1 MLDNVKKM
9 SSGQL
14 TNVYTTTLLAY
25 NPCYIRS
32 SEHLT
37 ELNVTNTNRA
47 KCTKGILNM
56 FTLFMLKLG
65 MGAVAFALFFLFQ
78 FVLLRFFDKLLD
90 INFKKAFDKIEQ
102 CPKAMSH
109 YYGLRFLGTSIAIGL
124 IVCVAFIV

>member
-1 MLDNVKKM
+1 
-9 SSGQL
+9 
-14 TNVYTTTLLAY
+14 
-25 NPCYIRS
+25 
-32 SEHLT
+32 
-37 ELNVTNTNRA
+37 
-47 KCTKGILNM
+47 M

-65 MGAVAFALFFLFQ
+65 MGAVAFVLFMLCQ

-90 INFKKAFDKIEQ
+90 IDFKKAFDRIEE

>member
-1 MLDNVKKM
+1 
-9 SSGQL
+9 
-14 TNVYTTTLLAY
+14 
-25 NPCYIRS
+25 
-32 SEHLT
+32 
-37 ELNVTNTNRA
+37 
-47 KCTKGILNM
+47 M

-65 MGAVAFALFFLFQ
+65 MGAVAFVLFMLCQ

-90 INFKKAFDKIEQ
+90 IDFKKAFDKIEE